1 MSNEEGHPV
10 LNPSGGTQA
19 IEPPEGATA
28 VGTGKGGVGKST
40 VAAHLAGES
49 AAAGHRTLLICVT
62 GQDDDDLGIKRYGR
76 GVHPQGPSA
85 IDGEGLYR
93 AIHDRVPLQPIR
105 EVRPNLDVLP
115 GGPRVAD
122 IANVLMLRLMQE
134 GPGVVLSLARSLAP
148 IAPLYDRILFDSA
161 PENDSLEQLVLAAA
175 RTLIVPTRSDDSSI
189 LGMERISKNFKVVK
203 QQINPHLQMAGAF
216 LYGSNP
222 SATLMHAAV
231 RKEIR
236 KTLGEGTPILETI
249 VGYREVPARNARKK
263 GLLFSEYAELLPK
276 SASAYDVKAGRAE
289 AEDVVPDTIIPL
301 SKEMRTLTNEI
312 FEHHRKV
319 A

>member
-1 MSNEEGHPV
+1 M
-10 LNPSGGTQA
+10 LNQSAAQP
-19 IEPPEGATA
+19 IEPPEGSTA

-62 GQDDDDLGIKRYGR
+62 GQDDDDLGIKRYGH

-122 IANVLMLRLMQE
+122 ISNILMLRMMQE
-134 GPGVVLSLARSLAP
+134 GPAVVLSLAQSLAP
-148 IAPLYDRILFDSA
+148 IAPLYDRVIFDSA
-161 PENDSLEQLVLAAA
+161 PESDPLEQLVLASA
-175 RTLIVPTRSDDSSI
+175 RTLIVPTRSDESSI
-189 LGMERISKNFKVVK
+189 NGMERISKNFKMVK
-203 QQINPHLQMAGAF
+203 SQANPYLQMAGAF
-216 LYGSNP
+216 LYGSNR

-231 RKEIR
+231 RKDIR
-236 KTLGEGTPILETI
+236 RVLGEGTPILETI

-263 GLLFSEYAELLPK
+263 GLLFSEYADLLPT
-276 SASAYDVKAGRAE
+276 SATSYDVKAGRATE
-289 AEDVVPDTIIPL
+289 ADVVPETIIPL
-301 SKEMRTLTNEI
+301 SKEMRELTNEI
-312 FEHHRKV
+312 FEYCGR
-319 A
+319 AA

>member
-10 LNPSGGTQA
+10 LNPSGATQA

-76 GVHPQGPSA
+76 GVQPQGVTA
-85 IDGEGLYR
+85 LDGEGLYR

-148 IAPLYDRILFDSA
+148 IAPLYDRIIFDSA
-161 PENDSLEQLVLAAA
+161 PEQDALEQLVLAAA
-175 RTLIVPTRSDDSSI
+175 RTLIVPTRSDESSI
-189 LGMERISKNFKVVK
+189 KGMERISKNFKVVK
-203 QQINPHLQMAGAF
+203 QQVNPYLQMAGAF

-222 SATLMHAAV
+222 SATLMHSSV
-231 RKEIR
+231 REDIR
-236 KTLGEGTPILETI
+236 ATLGEGTPILETI

-263 GLLFSEYAELLPK
+263 GLLFGEYAEQLPNT
-276 SASAYDVKAGRAE
+276 ASAYDVKVGRAK

-301 SKEMRTLTNEI
+301 SKEMRSLTTEI
-312 FEHHRKV
+312 FEHHRRV

>member
-1 MSNEEGHPV
+1 RKGTPV
-10 LNPSGGTQA
+10 LNPSAAAQA
-19 IEPPEGATA
+19 IEPPEGSTA

-62 GQDDDDLGIKRYGR
+62 GQDDDDLGIKRFGR

-85 IDGEGLYR
+85 LDGEGLYR

-134 GPGVVLSLARSLAP
+134 GPGVVLSLAYSLAP
-148 IAPLYDRILFDSA
+148 IAPLYDRVIFDSA

-189 LGMERISKNFKVVK
+189 SGMERISKNFKVVK
-203 QQINPHLQMAGAF
+203 QQVNPYLQIAGAF
-216 LYGSNP
+216 LYGSNR
-222 SATLMHAAV
+222 SATLMHNAV
-231 RKEIR
+231 RKQIR
-236 KTLGEGTPILETI
+236 KTLGEGTPILDTI
-249 VGYREVPARNARKK
+249 VGYREVPAVNARRK
-263 GLLFSEYAELLPK
+263 GLLFGEYAELLPT
-276 SASAYDVKAGRAE
+276 SASPYDVKAGRAE
-289 AEDVVPDTIIPL
+289 EADVVPETILPL
-301 SKEMRTLTNEI
+301 AKEMRELTTEI
-312 FEHHRKV
+312 FEHHRRV

>member
-1 MSNEEGHPV
+1 
-10 LNPSGGTQA
+10 
-19 IEPPEGATA
+19 

-93 AIHDRVPLQPIR
+93 AIHDRTPLQPIR

-115 GGPRVAD
+115 GGPKVAE
-122 IANVLMLRLMQE
+122 IANLLMLRLMQE
-134 GPGVVLSLARSLAP
+134 GPSVVLSLARSLAP
-148 IAPLYDRILFDSA
+148 IAPLYDRIVFDSA
-161 PENDSLEQLVLAAA
+161 PENDALEQLVLASSKS
-175 RTLIVPTRSDDSSI
+175 LIVPTRSDESSI
-189 LGMERISKNFKVVK
+189 KGMERISKNFKVVK
-203 QQINPHLQMAGAF
+203 QQANPHLQIAGAF
-216 LYGSNP
+216 LYGSNR
-222 SATLMHAAV
+222 SATLMHNAV
-231 RKEIR
+231 RNDIR
-236 KTLGEGTPILETI
+236 ATLGEGTPILDTI

-263 GLLFSEYAELLPK
+263 GLLFGEYAELLPT
-276 SASAYDVKAGRAE
+276 SATPRDVKAGRATE
-289 AEDVVPDTIIPL
+289 ADVVPETIIPL
-301 SKEMRTLTNEI
+301 AKEMRELTTEI
-312 FEHHRKV
+312 FQHHRRV

>member
-1 MSNEEGHPV
+1 
-10 LNPSGGTQA
+10 
-19 IEPPEGATA
+19 
-28 VGTGKGGVGKST
+28 
-40 VAAHLAGES
+40 
-49 AAAGHRTLLICVT
+49 
-62 GQDDDDLGIKRYGR
+62 
-76 GVHPQGPSA
+76 
-85 IDGEGLYR
+85 
-93 AIHDRVPLQPIR
+93 
-105 EVRPNLDVLP
+105 
-115 GGPRVAD
+115 
-122 IANVLMLRLMQE
+122 
-134 GPGVVLSLARSLAP
+134 
-148 IAPLYDRILFDSA
+148 
-161 PENDSLEQLVLAAA
+161 
-175 RTLIVPTRSDDSSI
+175 
-189 LGMERISKNFKVVK
+189 MERISKNFKVVK
-203 QQINPHLQMAGAF
+203 QQINPYLQMAGAF

-312 FEHHRKV
+312 FEHHRRV

>member
-1 MSNEEGHPV
+1 M
-10 LNPSGGTQA
+10 LNQSPAQR
-19 IEPPEGATA
+19 IEPPEGSTA

-49 AAAGHRTLLICVT
+49 AKDGYRTLLICVT

-76 GVHPQGPSA
+76 GVHPKGAPA
-85 IDGEGLYR
+85 LDGEGLYR

-134 GPGVVLSLARSLAP
+134 GPAVVQSLAYSLAP
-148 IAPLYDRILFDSA
+148 IAGLYDRILFDSA
-161 PENDSLEQLVLAAA
+161 PENDALEQLVLAAA

-189 LGMERISKNFKVVK
+189 AGMERISKNFKVVK
-203 QQINPHLQMAGAF
+203 QQVNPSLQLAGAF
-216 LYGSNP
+216 LYGSNR

-231 RKEIR
+231 RRDIR
-236 KTLGEGTPILETI
+236 KTLGEGAPILETI

-263 GLLFSEYAELLPK
+263 GLLFSEYADLLPT
-276 SASAYDVKAGRAE
+276 SATPYDVKAGRATE
-289 AEDVVPDTIIPL
+289 ADVVPDTIVPL
-301 SKEMRTLTNEI
+301 AKEMRELTDEI
-312 FEHHRKV
+312 FEHHRRV